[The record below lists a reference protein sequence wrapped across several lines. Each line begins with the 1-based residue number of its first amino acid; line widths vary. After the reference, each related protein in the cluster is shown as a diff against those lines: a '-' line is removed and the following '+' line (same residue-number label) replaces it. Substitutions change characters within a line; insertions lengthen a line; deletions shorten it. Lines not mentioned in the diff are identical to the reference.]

1 MSRAPH
7 AERRSGTGLSR
18 PLATLKG
25 VGDRRAA
32 ELASAGLETL
42 DDLLV
47 RFPIRYEDRGHPR
60 PLSELQAGRV
70 ASAIATIVTA
80 ALKKTR
86 RPGFSV
92 FEIVVRDRSGTA
104 RAVWFNQ
111 RFLKDVLRAGQTVSL
126 FGKVEH
132 APGGV
137 QFTSPQYEILQ
148 EGEALA
154 GGWLGEPAPQDAR
167 ELDDGPEPD
176 DAPIDDAP
184 DLPDEHLGIVP
195 IYERIGTLTP
205 RIQRGLVTQ
214 ALAALPPDLP
224 DALPDVV
231 RRRMQLPTRRD
242 ALFEVHAPD
251 RGADV
256 DALNRSRSTG
266 HVRLIVEEFFAF
278 QAGVLLRRRAR
289 TEERKPHAYRVDDAL
304 REKTRA
310 LLPFPLTPGQK
321 VAVRDIVADLQKPE
335 PMNRLLQGDVGSGK
349 TLVAML
355 AALVAL
361 ESGLQVALMA
371 PTEILAEQHAR
382 TLARFFATTRHA
394 VGLISGRTGGVERRE
409 TLARAANG
417 TLGVAVGTHALV
429 QETVQFAR
437 LGLVIVDEQHRFGV
451 VQRADLRRKGTLPD
465 VLVMTATPIPR
476 TLALTTYGDLDVTT
490 MRDRPPGRAPIA
502 TTVRP
507 ESRRDEVWQFVRGE
521 LEAGRQAYVIYPLV
535 EESEKIDVRDA
546 TAAAEHLAQ
555 AVFPEWKVGLL
566 HGRLGAEEKQRVMDA
581 FAARAIDV
589 LVATTVVEVGVDV
602 PNATVIVV
610 EHAERFGLSQLHQL
624 RGRVGRGTAPGHA
637 VLLYQSPLTD
647 EARARLKAIAESG
660 DGFAL
665 AEQDLILR
673 GPGDVFGTRQ
683 AGLPTLRIG
692 DLVRDASLLI
702 QAREQAARWLD
713 EVGPSDPHLARIR
726 ETWADRFGLV
736 HVG

>member
-1 MSRAPH
+1 MSRA
-7 AERRSGTGLSR
+7 AAR
-18 PLATLKG
+18 PLASLKG

-32 ELASAGLETL
+32 DLASAGLQTVE
-42 DDLLV
+42 DLLV
-47 RFPIRYEDRGHPR
+47 RFPLRYEDRGHPR
-60 PLSELQAGRV
+60 PLAELAAGRV
-70 ASAIATIVTA
+70 ASAIGTVVSA
-80 ALKKTR
+80 AMKRTR

-92 FEIVVRDRSGTA
+92 FEVTLRDRSGTA

-111 RFLKDVLRAGQTVSL
+111 RFLKDVFRAGQTLAL
-126 FGKVEH
+126 FGKVEQGM
-132 APGGV
+132 GGL
-137 QFTSPQYEILQ
+137 QFASPQYEIL
-148 EGEALA
+148 ADAPLA
-154 GGWLGEPAPQDAR
+154 GGWLGAADGEDHADANPAPDAEPGTPSEARAEPAPA
-167 ELDDGPEPD
+167 DD
-176 DAPIDDAP
+176 
-184 DLPDEHLGIVP
+184 HLGIVP

-205 RIQRGLVTQ
+205 KIQRGLVAQ
-214 ALAALPPDLP
+214 ALATLPADLP

-231 RRRMQLPTRRD
+231 RRRLDLPSRRE
-242 ALFEVHAPD
+242 ALAAVHQPAP
-251 RGADV
+251 GADV
-256 DALNRSRSTG
+256 EALNRARSPG
-266 HVRLIVEEFFAF
+266 HMRLIFEEFFAF
-278 QAGVLLRRRAR
+278 QTGVLLRRRVRLA
-289 TEERKPHAYRVDDAL
+289 ERKPHAYRVDDAL
-304 REKTRA
+304 RDKTRA

-321 VAVRDIVADLQKPE
+321 IAVRDIVADLQKPE

-382 TLARFFATTRHA
+382 TLARFFAPTRFA
-394 VGLISGRTGGVERRE
+394 VGLLTGRRGGAERRE
-409 TLARAANG
+409 TLAQIANG
-417 TLGVAVGTHALV
+417 TIGVVVGTHALV
-429 QETVQFAR
+429 QETVQFAA
-437 LGLVIVDEQHRFGV
+437 LGLVVVDEQHRFGV
-451 VQRADLRRKGTLPD
+451 VQRADLRKKGAAPD

-476 TLALTTYGDLDVTT
+476 TLALTTYGELDVTV

-507 ESRRDEVWQFVRGE
+507 ESRRDDVWAFVRGE

-546 TAAAEHLAQ
+546 TAMADHLSQ
-555 AVFPEWKVGLL
+555 TVFPEWPVGLL
-566 HGRLGAEEKQRVMDA
+566 HGRLAADAKSRVMDA
-581 FAARAIDV
+581 FAAGALRV

-624 RGRVGRGTAPGHA
+624 RGRVGRGVDPGHC
-637 VLLYQSPLTD
+637 VLLYQSPLSD

-665 AEQDLILR
+665 AEQDLALR

-683 AGLPTLRIG
+683 AGMPTLRIG
-692 DLVRDASLLI
+692 DLVRDAAILVR
-702 QAREQAARWLD
+702 ARDEAARWLD
-713 EVGPSDPHLARIR
+713 ETTPDDPTLAGIR
-726 ETWADRFGLV
+726 DGWADRFGLV